1 MNYYNRSL
9 AYFSADE
16 YPASLKDILQCKILK
31 PEYIEVYMRE
41 ALALIEMDQLGEA
54 KSALEQGK
62 KIAQDIFE
70 GANKQ
75 MLEISQKIDKEI
87 IDRANELKNA
97 TTDELQK
104 TGELIKWLL

>member
-1 MNYYNRSL
+1 
-9 AYFSADE
+9 
-16 YPASLKDILQCKILK
+16 
-31 PEYIEVYMRE
+31 
-41 ALALIEMDQLGEA
+41 
-54 KSALEQGK
+54 
-62 KIAQDIFE
+62 
-70 GANKQ
+70 